1 MQKHRFIDFIRK
13 HRLFFVSILLQV
25 IILLGSLLVAM
36 IFPQQTM
43 EILPSEFGTEQY
55 PHNVIATDDLIQFRV
70 DEGLAEPIKV
80 KTQERA
86 ITSGCYDI
94 EIEYISYIDDTA
106 SIENSAVTMNINPTK
121 FVKAQSIVLDDAYP
135 TAKGRIW
142 VPTGLGLED
151 FQLEAIYNGSGTVTI
166 YSIDIQEQM
175 IYRYVKIAGLAL
187 LMGLLDYLYYVFFA
201 KGARKKSYTKEV
213 LILGGI
219 TLIGS
224 LLFFNDY
231 LILGHDLDFHLTR
244 IAAVA
249 EEFSNGQF
257 PVRMMTSMCNGYGYA
272 NSLFY
277 CDIFL
282 WLPALLYNLM
292 VPLQDCYKIYVVLV
306 NLFTVVISYCCFRE
320 ITENRKSGYLGAAL
334 YTLST
339 YRLTNLCLRGAV
351 GEYTAMTF
359 LPLIVLGMY
368 KIYTSKKL
376 TWKEWMPLALGM
388 AGVMMSHILTVI
400 MLAIG
405 LLIFCV
411 ACITKTLNRD
421 RILAIVKAAVI
432 TLLLTAWFIVPFVE
446 GYLGMNLQ
454 VSNEPIEY
462 IQRRGT
468 YLSQLFGVFAPAFGG
483 NVNNGM
489 RNEMPLTIGFSLT
502 IGLAGVLYYFWKRQE
517 WNLEEDREYKTVKA
531 FTLLSVLMLA
541 FTLHAFPWNMLQSVF
556 GETIAAFLGMV
567 QYPWRY
573 LALAAALIIPAVLLV
588 LNEIQKRDEKIY
600 RLLFG
605 GISVA
610 LICSVGFFYF
620 QLSHSATESRYYDM
634 TNNRMMGVMVG
645 EYFLDEI
652 EEEVI
657 DTYLINSVK
666 TNLVSG
672 NAIVEEYSHAE
683 DGTVYF
689 RCQNKGDGE
698 AVIEIPVIAYDHYR
712 ALDSESNME
721 LTLKK
726 SDKGLVKVTLPNGYQ
741 GVVRVLYDPPYY
753 WHIAEIVSAGTL
765 LGLIYVMRK
774 NRQKEVTDDR
784 KIKVKN

>member
-1 MQKHRFIDFIRK
+1 MKQNKSFSI
-13 HRLFFVSILLQV
+13 VILLQV
-25 IILLGSLLVAM
+25 IVILIALFAAL
-36 IFPQQTM
+36 IRPQQNLS
-43 EILPSEFGTEQY
+43 ILPSEFGIEQY
-55 PHNVIATDDLIQFRV
+55 PQNVIATEELIQFRV
-70 DEGLAEPIKV
+70 EEELQEPIKV

-86 ITSGCYDI
+86 IASGCYDI

-106 SIENSAVTMNINPTK
+106 SIENSAVTININPTK
-121 FVKAQSIVLDDAYP
+121 FIKAQSIVLDDAYP

-151 FQLEAIYNGSGTVTI
+151 FQLEASYNGSGTVTV
-166 YSIDIQEQM
+166 YSIDIQEQL
-175 IYRYVKIAGLAL
+175 IYRYVKIVGLAL

-201 KGARKKSYTKEV
+201 KGVRKKFYTKEV

-231 LILGHDLDFHLTR
+231 LILGHDMDFHLTR

-249 EEFSNGQF
+249 EEFGNGQF

-282 WLPALLYNLM
+282 WLPALLYNFM
-292 VPLQDCYKIYVVLV
+292 IPLQDCYKVYVVLV
-306 NLFTVVISYCCFRE
+306 NLFTVMISYYCFRE
-320 ITENRKSGYLGAAL
+320 ITGNQKSGYLGSAL

-339 YRLTNLCLRGAV
+339 YRLTNLCLRAAV

-368 KIYTSKKL
+368 KIYTSRKL
-376 TWKEWMPLALGM
+376 TWKEWLPLALGM
-388 AGVMMSHILTVI
+388 VGVIMSHILTVI
-400 MLAIG
+400 MLVIG

-421 RILAIVKAAVI
+421 RILAIVKAAVM
-432 TLLLTAWFIVPFVE
+432 TLLLTAWFIVPFIE

-454 VSNEPIEY
+454 VSNEPVEY

-502 IGLAGVLYYFWKRQE
+502 IGFAGVLYYFWKRQE
-517 WNLEEDREYKTVKA
+517 WNQEEDREYGAIKA

-556 GETIAAFLGMV
+556 GETIAAFFGMV

-588 LNEIQKRDEKIY
+588 LNEIKKRDEKIY

-605 GISVA
+605 GISAA

-657 DTYLINSVK
+657 DTYLINSVR
-666 TNLVSG
+666 TDLVSG
-672 NAIVEEYSHAE
+672 NAIVEEYGHAE

-689 RCQNKGDGE
+689 RCHNMGDGE

-712 ALDSESNME
+712 AFDSESNVEMMLE
-721 LTLKK
+721 K
-726 SDKGLVKVTLPNGYQ
+726 SDKGLIKVMLPNGYQ
-741 GVVRVLYDPPYY
+741 GVVRVLYDPPFY
-753 WHIAEIVSAGTL
+753 WHIAEIISMGTL
-765 LGLIYVMRK
+765 LGLLYVMIR

-784 KIKVKN
+784 KIKVEN